1 MSLAAIQ
8 ETPLA
13 RQDGSHHPQG
23 GLSRGCQ
30 ARFEPGELAVH
41 PASAKQTLGS
51 AHSIH
56 STRLD
61 LVGLAA
67 CGVCAG
73 DVHSLRRVVG

>member
-30 ARFEPGELAVH
+30 ARFEPGEVEVH

-51 AHSIH
+51 AHSI
-56 STRLD
+56 RLD
-61 LVGLAA
+61 LVGVAA
-67 CGVCAG
+67 CGVCDG